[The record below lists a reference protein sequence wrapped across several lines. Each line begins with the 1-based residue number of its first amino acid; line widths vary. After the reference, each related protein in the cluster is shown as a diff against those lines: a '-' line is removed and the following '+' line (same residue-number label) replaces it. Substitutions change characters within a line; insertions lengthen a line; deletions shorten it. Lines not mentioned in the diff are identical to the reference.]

1 MAKPK
6 SVLFFLPYIYP
17 CQTGGME
24 VFNHCLVT
32 ESGEERAKLLTCCN
46 IIDYNNKKVISERI
60 FGLRKYGFS
69 KASITIELLLYLL
82 FHRKE
87 HSMIYASYTSK
98 SGYLGITLSLAKLL
112 FGIPYV
118 VHNHGGGL
126 LKWKPA
132 WTHKLLFKNSMMNLA
147 VSEEIKLE
155 NEKRTKRE
163 NIISLPLVRFK
174 TSKNEKLEIRERLKI
189 GEDSIVIL
197 FVGSLKQL
205 KSPETLLKAFISLG
219 SPFIHE
225 KKLELVF
232 AGKGPL
238 KSMLEDKAKLS
249 RLEDKI
255 HMKGLVSRELIPDFY
270 KMADV
275 FVIPSHFEGTPLSLL
290 EAMSNGLACAG
301 TNVNGIK
308 QVIQH
313 AENGLLVEKDD
324 SSGLAS
330 TLKELV
336 LNEDLRLKLGKNARA
351 NFYEKYNY
359 NDYLDN
365 FYAMLNSRM
374 V

>member
-6 SVLFFLPYIYP
+6 SVLYFLPYIYP

-32 ESGEERAKLLTCCN
+32 ESGEDRAKLLTCCK
-46 IIDYNNKKVISERI
+46 IIDYSNKKVISERI
-60 FGLRKYGFS
+60 FGLRKFGFS
-69 KASITIELLLYLL
+69 KASITIELLIYLM
-82 FHRKE
+82 FHREE
-87 HSMIYASYTSK
+87 HNLIYASYTSK
-98 SGYLGITLSLAKLL
+98 SGYLGITLNLAKLL

-126 LKWKPA
+126 LDWKPA

-155 NEKRTKRE
+155 NEKRTERE

-174 TSKNEKLEIRERLKI
+174 SSPSEKLEIRERLKI

-205 KSPETLLKAFISLG
+205 KSPETLLDAFISLG
-219 SPFIHE
+219 SSFIHE

-232 AGKGPL
+232 AGKGPY
-238 KSMLEDKAKLS
+238 KDMLAETAKRS
-249 RLEDKI
+249 GLENKI
-255 HMKGLVSRELIPDFY
+255 HMKGLVSRELIPDLY
-270 KMADV
+270 KMADIY
-275 FVIPSHFEGTPLSLL
+275 VIPSHFEGTPLSLI
-290 EAMSNGLACAG
+290 EAMSNGLACVG

-308 QVIQH
+308 QVLKTN
-313 AENGLLVEKDD
+313 ENGLLVEKDD
-324 SSGLAS
+324 ASALAS

-351 NFYEKYNY
+351 NYYEKYNY

-365 FYAMLNSRM
+365 FYAMLNSKM